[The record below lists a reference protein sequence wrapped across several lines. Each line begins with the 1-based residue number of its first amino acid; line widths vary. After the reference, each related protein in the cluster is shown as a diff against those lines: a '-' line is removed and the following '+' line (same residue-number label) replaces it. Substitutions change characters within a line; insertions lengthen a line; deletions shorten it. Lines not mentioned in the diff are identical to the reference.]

1 MRRFRIH
8 HRIALPFVLL
18 ALGATVVA
26 ALTALSLVS
35 RAINERV
42 EAQLDRA
49 SLVVMRSDFAL
60 NPAILRLVQ
69 EIAGAEI
76 VTCSAD
82 GAVLASTLDQSEKAL
97 LDQIVAAARPFPAAN
112 TPQSRRLQHAGTP
125 YTIVTRAVTG
135 HPGTVVVLARNTL
148 EVAEGIRT
156 ARNAI
161 LATAAASLLVLTLM
175 SRVIARRVADPIEKL
190 LDVTRDVS
198 AGTLRRAPESLTD
211 EMGTLGRAFNEML
224 DRLDRSQDALLRSE
238 KLAVTGLL
246 AARVAHDVRNPL
258 SSIKMQTQMLRS
270 RLRGQ
275 DDNQALIASILR
287 DIGQVENVIR
297 GLLELAR
304 PGELKLTPSRLNEVV
319 EDVLVQMMPQLTHN
333 KIAIETAFDPN
344 LPDVPLDVERFRRAL
359 LNLISNAA
367 EAMPGGG
374 TLSVTTALNPADSS
388 VMLDVSDDGTG
399 VDPAIAQRA
408 FDPFVST
415 KHDGV
420 GLGLVNTR
428 AVVESH
434 GGRVELA
441 PRQGRGTRARV
452 TLPGVKG

>member
-26 ALTALSLVS
+26 ALTALSLIS
-35 RAINERV
+35 TAINEQV
-42 EAQLDRA
+42 ESQLYRA
-49 SLVVMRSDFAL
+49 SLVVMRADFAL
-60 NPAILRLVQ
+60 NPEILKLVQ
-69 EIAGAEI
+69 EIAGAEV
-76 VTCSAD
+76 VTCSSD
-82 GAVLASTLDQSEKAL
+82 GAVLASTLAPAEQPL
-97 LDQIVAAARPFPAAN
+97 LGAIVAAARPFPAADA
-112 TPQSRRLQHAGTP
+112 PVSRRLQHDGTP
-125 YTIVTRAVTG
+125 YTIVTRGVTG
-135 HPGTVVVLARNTL
+135 RPSTAVILARNTQ
-148 EVAEGIRT
+148 EVTQAMRT

-161 LATAAASLLVLTLM
+161 LAAAVASLLALTLM
-175 SRVIARRVADPIEKL
+175 SRVIARRVAHPIETL
-190 LDVTRDVS
+190 LEVTRDVS
-198 AGTLRRAPESLTD
+198 AGTLRRAPESLSD
-211 EMGTLGRAFNEML
+211 EMGTLGRAFNDML
-224 DRLDRSQDALLRSE
+224 DRLDRSQEALLRSE

-275 DDNQALIASILR
+275 DDNQAMIASILR
-287 DIGQVENVIR
+287 DVGQVENVIR

-304 PGELKLTPSRLNEVV
+304 PGELKLTPARLNEVV

-344 LPDVPLDVERFRRAL
+344 LPDVALDAERFRLAL

-367 EAMPGGG
+367 EAMPAGG
-374 TLSVTTALNPADSS
+374 TLAVTTALNAADST
-388 VMLDVSDDGTG
+388 VLLDVCDDGTG
-399 VDPAIAQRA
+399 VDPAIAERV

-441 PRQGRGTRARV
+441 PRAGRGTRARV
-452 TLPGVKG
+452 TLPVSR